1 MSTFFNLLIKE
12 LKSIIRD
19 PKMLIAMFV
28 VPLIMIGIMYGV
40 MAAAMQEQ
48 AKQVE
53 KESKIVAIIDLD
65 HGPWSQ
71 RFIDYLESIG
81 ISVKLVKSISETNI
95 ADLMER
101 LGVKILY
108 VIPSNFSDALTA
120 NKTAIIEYYVLL
132 KSLTLGEFGLG
143 ASAEGLIDSFAE
155 NIARSIITREGIPKE
170 FIEHPVNGSIR
181 AIVGN
186 KVFTRPEQVFMGVFM
201 ISFIIPLVAF
211 LMLIFIIQFAV
222 TSMAVE
228 KEEKMFETLLTLPV
242 NRLTIIGVKL
252 LVSVIIGI
260 AYVAIYGFILVWFFT
275 GSITVTSGTTTSVNV
290 LDILPP
296 ATTYYLGLGLIG
308 AVIFGL
314 LLAMVLSL
322 FAEDVRTAQ
331 LISNYALMPLIFMF
345 FIPMFIDISGLPYTV
360 KTILSMIPLAN
371 IGFIPKLSMLG
382 HNELAMLAGISN
394 IVYAAIALTLAYK
407 IVNTEKIFTAKF
419 FKRIKKKK

>member
-1 MSTFFNLLIKE
+1 VSTFFNLLIKE
-12 LKSIIRD
+12 LKSIVRD

-28 VPLIMIGIMYGV
+28 VPLIMIGVMYGV
-40 MAAAMQEQ
+40 MGAAMQEQ
-48 AKQVE
+48 VKQVVR
-53 KESKIVAIIDLD
+53 ESKTVAIINLD
-65 HGPWSQ
+65 QGPWSQ
-71 RFIDYLESIG
+71 RFIDYLGSIG
-81 ISVKLVKSISETNI
+81 INVKLIKDISETDI
-95 ADLMER
+95 SDLMER
-101 LGVKILY
+101 LGVKIFY
-108 VIPSNFSDALTA
+108 VIPSNFSYALTE
-120 NKTAIIEYYVLL
+120 NRTAVIEYYVLL

-143 ASAEGLIDSFAE
+143 DSAEELINSFAE
-155 NIARSIITREGIPKE
+155 NITKSIITKEGVPKE
-170 FIEHPVNGSIR
+170 FVEHPINGSVR
-181 AIVGN
+181 AIIGN

-201 ISFIIPLVAF
+201 VSFIVPLVTF

-260 AYVAIYGFILVWFFT
+260 AYVAIYGFILIWFFI
-275 GSITVTSGTTTSVNV
+275 GSITLPSETATSVNV
-290 LDILPP
+290 FDILPP
-296 ATTYYLGLGLIG
+296 VTAYYLGIGLIG

-345 FIPMFIDISGLPYTV
+345 FVPMFIDISGLSYTV
-360 KTILSMIPLAN
+360 KTVLSLIPLAN
-371 IGFIPKLSMLG
+371 IGFIPKLSILG
-382 HNELAMLAGISN
+382 HNELAMFAGISN
-394 IVYAAIALTLAYK
+394 IVYAAIALVIAYR

-419 FKRIKKKK
+419 FKRIKKK

>member
-19 PKMLIAMFV
+19 PKMLIAMFI
-28 VPLIMIGIMYGV
+28 VPLVMIGIMYGV
-40 MAAAMQEQ
+40 MAATMQEQ
-48 AKQVE
+48 VKQVE
-53 KESKIVAIIDLD
+53 RESKIVAIIDLD
-65 HGPWSQ
+65 HGQWSQ

-81 ISVKLVKSISETNI
+81 VSVKLVEGISETNT
-95 ADLMER
+95 ADLMEK

-108 VIPSNFSDALTA
+108 IIPSNFSEALSA
-120 NKTAIIEYYVLL
+120 NKTGIIEYYVLL
-132 KSLTLGEFGLG
+132 KSLTFGEFGLG
-143 ASAEGLIDSFAE
+143 ASAEELVNSFAE
-155 NIARSIITREGIPKE
+155 NITRSIITREGIPKE

-181 AIVGN
+181 AIIGN

-201 ISFIIPLVAF
+201 VSLIIPLVAF
-211 LMLIFIIQFAV
+211 IMLIFIIQFAV

-260 AYVAIYGFILVWFFT
+260 AYVAIYGFILIWFFT
-275 GSITVTSGTTTSVNV
+275 GSITIPSGATTSVNIF
-290 LDILPP
+290 DILPP
-296 ATTYYLGLGLIG
+296 ATAYYLGIGLIG

-345 FIPMFIDISGLPYTV
+345 FVPMFIDISGLSYIV
-360 KTILSMIPLAN
+360 KTILSLIPLAN
-371 IGFIPKLSMLG
+371 IGFIPKLSILG

-394 IVYAAIALTLAYK
+394 IVYAAIALTLAHR

-419 FKRIKKKK
+419 FKRIKKKR

>member
-12 LKSIIRD
+12 LKSIVRD

-28 VPLIMIGIMYGV
+28 VPLIMIGVMYGV
-40 MAAAMQEQ
+40 MGAAMQEQ
-48 AKQVE
+48 VKQVVR
-53 KESKIVAIIDLD
+53 ESKTVAIINLD
-65 HGPWSQ
+65 QGPWSQ
-71 RFIDYLESIG
+71 RFIDYLGSIG
-81 ISVKLVKSISETNI
+81 INVKLIKDISETDI
-95 ADLMER
+95 SDLMER
-101 LGVKILY
+101 LGVKIFY
-108 VIPSNFSDALTA
+108 VIPSNFSYALTE
-120 NKTAIIEYYVLL
+120 NRTAVIEYYVLL

-143 ASAEGLIDSFAE
+143 DSAEELINSFAE
-155 NIARSIITREGIPKE
+155 NITKSIITKEGVPKE
-170 FIEHPVNGSIR
+170 FVEHPINGSVR
-181 AIVGN
+181 AIIGN

-201 ISFIIPLVAF
+201 VSFIVPLVTF

-260 AYVAIYGFILVWFFT
+260 AYVAIYGFILIWFFI
-275 GSITVTSGTTTSVNV
+275 GSITLPSETATSVNV
-290 LDILPP
+290 FDILPP
-296 ATTYYLGLGLIG
+296 VTAYYLGIGLIG

-345 FIPMFIDISGLPYTV
+345 FVPMFIDISGLSYTV
-360 KTILSMIPLAN
+360 KTVLSLIPLAN
-371 IGFIPKLSMLG
+371 IGFIPKLSILG
-382 HNELAMLAGISN
+382 HNELAMFAGISN
-394 IVYAAIALTLAYK
+394 IVYAAIALVIAYR

-419 FKRIKKKK
+419 FKRIKKK

>member
-1 MSTFFNLLIKE
+1 
-12 LKSIIRD
+12 
-19 PKMLIAMFV
+19 MLIAMFV

-40 MAAAMQEQ
+40 MGAAMQEQ
-48 AKQVE
+48 VKQVVR
-53 KESKIVAIIDLD
+53 ESKTVAIINLD
-65 HGPWSQ
+65 QGPWSQ
-71 RFIDYLESIG
+71 RFIDYLGSIG
-81 ISVKLVKSISETNI
+81 INVKLIKDISETDI
-95 ADLMER
+95 SDLMER
-101 LGVKILY
+101 LGVKIFY
-108 VIPSNFSDALTA
+108 VIPSNFSYALTE
-120 NKTAIIEYYVLL
+120 NRTAVIEYYVLL

-143 ASAEGLIDSFAE
+143 DSAEELINSFAE
-155 NIARSIITREGIPKE
+155 NITKSIITKEGVPKE
-170 FIEHPVNGSIR
+170 FVEHPINGSVR
-181 AIVGN
+181 AIIGN

-201 ISFIIPLVAF
+201 VSFIVPLVTF

-260 AYVAIYGFILVWFFT
+260 AYVAIYGFILIWFFI
-275 GSITVTSGTTTSVNV
+275 GSITLPSETATSVNV
-290 LDILPP
+290 FDILPP
-296 ATTYYLGLGLIG
+296 VTAYYLGIGLIG

-345 FIPMFIDISGLPYTV
+345 FVPMFIDISGLSYTV
-360 KTILSMIPLAN
+360 KTVLSLIPLAN
-371 IGFIPKLSMLG
+371 IGFIPKLSILG
-382 HNELAMLAGISN
+382 HNELAMFAGISN
-394 IVYAAIALTLAYK
+394 IVYAAIALVIAYR

-419 FKRIKKKK
+419 FKRIKKK

>member
-12 LKSIIRD
+12 LKSIVRD

-40 MAAAMQEQ
+40 MGAAMQEQ
-48 AKQVE
+48 VKQVVR
-53 KESKIVAIIDLD
+53 ESKTVAIINLD
-65 HGPWSQ
+65 QGPWSQ
-71 RFIDYLESIG
+71 RFIDYLGSIG
-81 ISVKLVKSISETNI
+81 INVKLIKDISETDI
-95 ADLMER
+95 SDLMER
-101 LGVKILY
+101 LGVKIFY
-108 VIPSNFSDALTA
+108 VIPSNFSYALTE
-120 NKTAIIEYYVLL
+120 NRTAVIEYYVLL

-143 ASAEGLIDSFAE
+143 DSAEELINSFAE
-155 NIARSIITREGIPKE
+155 NITKSIITKEGVPKE
-170 FIEHPVNGSIR
+170 FVEHPINGSVR
-181 AIVGN
+181 AIIGN

-201 ISFIIPLVAF
+201 VSFIVPLVTF

-260 AYVAIYGFILVWFFT
+260 AYVAIYGFILIWFFI
-275 GSITVTSGTTTSVNV
+275 GSITLPSETATSVNV
-290 LDILPP
+290 FDILPP
-296 ATTYYLGLGLIG
+296 VTAYYLGIGLIG

-345 FIPMFIDISGLPYTV
+345 FVPMFIDISGLSYTV
-360 KTILSMIPLAN
+360 KTVLSLIPLAN
-371 IGFIPKLSMLG
+371 IGFIPKLSILG
-382 HNELAMLAGISN
+382 HNELAMFAGISN
-394 IVYAAIALTLAYK
+394 IVYAAIALVIAYR

-419 FKRIKKKK
+419 FKRIKKK